1 MTTQPVNH
9 YSDFTALYMKCRN
22 LFSEVKKSPESSF
35 AETIGT
41 IQNILHNRPHADK
54 KNAPLL
60 FKTAAETLTEIILRS
75 QEINDRQ
82 KALGVLQQF
91 VMQNLGDPCLAAAQA
106 LGCLP
111 LKLPYPSITPNLTP
125 RSTELSWEALMS
137 LSPISPH
144 KRQWAGRSLILSSP
158 DSNQVMVLK
167 FSRTP
172 QEEILLSR
180 EVAWMEMLDHQQ
192 STFDLRCEIPEPLQL
207 DNTCLFSI
215 NSPGFLQKNQEYQ
228 AKAIAYVVDKDYF
241 VYPCQSQSQT
251 CNFESFQEIMSRS
264 SFLLG
269 QFTSRGIIHS
279 APIPLFHNQTQQ
291 NRRND
296 NGLYLWLRKGRLDSW
311 LSSCLYPNFGLSGLR
326 DFEHLTTPDPS
337 PRHLFQDIG
346 THILSLFLVAGSFFR
361 LREPKQIGLNKD
373 GTPKDMRHLFEPQAL
388 KELLENIFQ
397 NYYYGFVGQ
406 PFSST
411 MPAQIK
417 FVVERMIEEMGVD
430 RYMTEVFRVR
440 DQLEMTEEQFIDFL
454 VKKGLNQKE
463 AYSMPK
469 GVQEINLYTGPHLG
483 QFNRQISLPEIIDFT
498 ASAAA
503 VCIAAKHM
511 AQRNISIFHL
521 WAN

>member
-60 FKTAAETLTEIILRS
+60 FKTAAKTLTEIILRS

-82 KALGVLQQF
+82 KALSVLQQF

-180 EVAWMEMLDHQQ
+180 EVAWMEILDHQQ
-192 STFDLRCEIPEPLQL
+192 ST
-207 DNTCLFSI
+207 
-215 NSPGFLQKNQEYQ
+215 
-228 AKAIAYVVDKDYF
+228 
-241 VYPCQSQSQT
+241 
-251 CNFESFQEIMSRS
+251 
-264 SFLLG
+264 
-269 QFTSRGIIHS
+269 
-279 APIPLFHNQTQQ
+279 
-291 NRRND
+291 
-296 NGLYLWLRKGRLDSW
+296 
-311 LSSCLYPNFGLSGLR
+311 
-326 DFEHLTTPDPS
+326 
-337 PRHLFQDIG
+337 
-346 THILSLFLVAGSFFR
+346 
-361 LREPKQIGLNKD
+361 
-373 GTPKDMRHLFEPQAL
+373 
-388 KELLENIFQ
+388 
-397 NYYYGFVGQ
+397 
-406 PFSST
+406 
-411 MPAQIK
+411 
-417 FVVERMIEEMGVD
+417 
-430 RYMTEVFRVR
+430 
-440 DQLEMTEEQFIDFL
+440 
-454 VKKGLNQKE
+454 
-463 AYSMPK
+463 
-469 GVQEINLYTGPHLG
+469 
-483 QFNRQISLPEIIDFT
+483 
-498 ASAAA
+498 
-503 VCIAAKHM
+503 
-511 AQRNISIFHL
+511 
-521 WAN
+521 